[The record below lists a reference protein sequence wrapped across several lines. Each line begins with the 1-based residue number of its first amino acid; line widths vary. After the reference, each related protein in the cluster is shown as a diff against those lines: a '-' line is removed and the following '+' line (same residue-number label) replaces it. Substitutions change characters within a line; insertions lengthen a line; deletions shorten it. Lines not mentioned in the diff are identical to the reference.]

1 MKRALILL
9 LVCAVGLAG
18 AAQQPKKPIRITV
31 RHADPWAVVALLEG
45 RSLLSPEISTVMEFV
60 GFPPP
65 SVQGF
70 GRLLPPGRLFV
81 NPGDNSIWFVPDE

>member
-1 MKRALILL
+1 MRTVIALILAL
-9 LVCAVGLAG
+9 AVG
-18 AAQQPKKPIRITV
+18 AATAQAAKKPIRIAV
-31 RHADPWAVVALLEG
+31 RHADPWALVALLEG

-65 SVQGF
+65 PVQGF